1 MLGDGFMIMPTDD
14 VVCAPADGKITMIFP
29 TLHAFGMKMNN
40 SQELLV
46 HIGINTVELNGEHF
60 EQLCDVDQNV
70 SKGTPIIR
78 FDYKKVCKIGYDSS
92 VLVIF
97 INRDNVEKMNL
108 CKDVKTED
116 LMANCKCQLKNVR
129 ISFPTFL
136 FWHLQF

>member
-1 MLGDGFMIMPTDD
+1 MLGDGFMIMQTDD

-78 FDYKKVCKIGYDSS
+78 FDYKKVCKLGYNPS

-97 INRDNVEKMNL
+97 INRSNVEEINL
-108 CKDVKTED
+108 GKDVKTED
-116 LMANCKCQLKNVR
+116 LLANIKTKKKNVH

-136 FWHLQF
+136 F

>member
-1 MLGDGFMIMPTDD
+1 MLGGGFMIMPTDD

-78 FDYKKVCKIGYDSS
+78 FDYKKVCKLGYDPS

-97 INRDNVEKMNL
+97 ININL
-108 CKDVKTED
+108 V
-116 LMANCKCQLKNVR
+116 
-129 ISFPTFL
+129 I
-136 FWHLQF
+136 